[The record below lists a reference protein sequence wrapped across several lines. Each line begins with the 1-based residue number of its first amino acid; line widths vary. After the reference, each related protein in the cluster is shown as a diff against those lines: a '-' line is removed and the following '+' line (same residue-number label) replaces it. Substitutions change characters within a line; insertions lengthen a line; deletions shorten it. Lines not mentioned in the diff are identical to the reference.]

1 MRPFVAAVVG
11 GAAGAAATLAVVAL
25 RAAPPA
31 PPPADTSAMTRE
43 IAALRD
49 RLDRLERI
57 AATRPRVAT
66 EPPASPPVAEKPDVP
81 DWTGRGPRDAPVAEL
96 TPADLSKVSSV
107 DLALEADERHARD
120 HDIAGALKRYRE
132 LLSRASTPADRRHW
146 LIRMGDC
153 YVRLQHADEAVDAY
167 RGCIDAST
175 EDHPERVACMIYLAR
190 RELAF
195 ANAAESLRWLDRAEE
210 LGSGRENKT
219 VHDLAADAARAL
231 RQTDREIRELEWLAA
246 RSLTESEHEG
256 VSQRLAELR
265 GEKR

>member
-11 GAAGAAATLAVVAL
+11 GAAVAAAALAVVAL
-25 RAAPPA
+25 RAEPPA

-66 EPPASPPVAEKPDVP
+66 EPPASPPVAEQPDVP
-81 DWTGRGPRDAPVAEL
+81 DWNGRGSRDAPVAEP
-96 TPADLSKVSSV
+96 TPAELSKVSSA

-120 HDIAGALKRYRE
+120 YDIAGALKRYRE
-132 LLSRASTPADRRHW
+132 LLCRASTPADRRHW
-146 LIRMGDC
+146 LIRVGDC
-153 YVRLQHADEAVDAY
+153 YVRLRHEDEAAEAY

-190 RELAF
+190 RESAS
-195 ANAAESLRWLDRAEE
+195 NAAEAMRWLDRAEE
-210 LGSGRENKT
+210 LESGRENHT
-219 VHDLAADAARAL
+219 VHELAADAAREL
-231 RQTDREIRELEWLAA
+231 RQTDREIREIQWLVDHHCSPADGWA
-246 RSLTESEHEG
+246 D
-256 VSQRLAELR
+256 RLALAR